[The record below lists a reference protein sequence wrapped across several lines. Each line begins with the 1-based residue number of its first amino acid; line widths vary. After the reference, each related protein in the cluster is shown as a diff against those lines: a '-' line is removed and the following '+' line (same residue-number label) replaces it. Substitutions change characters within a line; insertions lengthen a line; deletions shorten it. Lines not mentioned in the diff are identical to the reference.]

1 MNKARYFTK
10 RPVSIA
16 FALVSGLWAM
26 AVSAEDIAVYKPD
39 GSVQCSDEPG
49 RSQESDRRQLK
60 SKGVRVSD
68 QFRAKLSPAEK
79 QCGKPTGMANGF
91 VIRGVDLKKAKKLGF
106 EVMDY

>member
-1 MNKARYFTK
+1 MNRARYFTK
-10 RPVSIA
+10 RPVSIVV
-16 FALVSGLWAM
+16 ALMGCLCIT
-26 AVSAEDIAVYKPD
+26 AVSADDIAVYKPD

-68 QFRAKLSPAEK
+68 QFRAKLPPAEQ

-91 VIRGVDLKKAKKLGF
+91 VIRGIDLKKAKKLGF